1 MPSNP
6 SQPSRRRARTPKGKF
21 QGDDPTTPEVNEA
34 WVEVVDSAPD
44 SAPEAI
50 EATPIRKPAGKPS
63 VRKRVAK
70 PKIGATEKVTKPTFG
85 VVRGVYN

>member
-1 MPSNP
+1 MPRNP
-6 SQPSRRRARTPKGKF
+6 TNPQQRRARTPKGTF
-21 QGDDPTTPEVNEA
+21 QADDPATPDVNEA
-34 WVEVVDSAPD
+34 WVEATDSAPD
-44 SAPEAI
+44 SV

>member
-6 SQPSRRRARTPKGKF
+6 SQPPRRRARNSKGKF
-21 QGDDPTTPEVNEA
+21 LGDDPSTPDVNEA
-34 WVEVVDSAPD
+34 WVEATDSAPD
-44 SAPEAI
+44 SAPESV
-50 EATPIRKPAGKPS
+50 EATPLRKPAGKPS

-85 VVRGVYN
+85 VVRGVYH